1 MPFDPGND
9 CPNGSLATGGYWRA
23 MSQENVE
30 VVRARLQPSRRGWL
44 PGVRPRQFQGG
55 HRAIHHG
62 AGLSDIDWLSL
73 ISASTQGRGYR
84 GHDGLRQWG
93 RDMEDTWE
101 YFRIEAME
109 LTDAGDRV
117 VASVHL
123 HGRGRVSGA
132 AVDLYVAHVWTFRNG
147 RVVRM
152 EVHDDVAEALKA
164 VGLSE

>member
-1 MPFDPGND
+1 
-9 CPNGSLATGGYWRA
+9 

-30 VVRARLQPSRRGWL
+30 IVRLAYSPLEE
-44 PGVRPRQFQGG
+44 GG
-55 HRAIHHG
+55 YQASDPANSQEAVERFITEVAS
-62 AGLSDIDWLSL
+62 SDIDWVSL
-73 ISASTQGRGYR
+73 ISASTTGHGYR

-132 AVDLYVAHVWTFRNG
+132 AVDLYVGHVWTFRNG

-152 EVHDDVAEALKA
+152 EVHEDVAEALDA